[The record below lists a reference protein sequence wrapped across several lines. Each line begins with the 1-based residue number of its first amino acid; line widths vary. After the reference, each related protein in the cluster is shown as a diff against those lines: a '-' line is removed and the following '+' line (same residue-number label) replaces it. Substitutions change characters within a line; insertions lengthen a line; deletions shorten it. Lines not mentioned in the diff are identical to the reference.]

1 MLSGRFLTALIC
13 QYFDWAQ
20 LSHPLKVYLP
30 ECNLQK
36 DASKTELR
44 DFSNNNGYD
53 INRNGDSVPLLL
65 DVVEGFLEFENQSQG
80 RDSGRRSVINSW
92 GWWKVWGFETAKS
105 RKQSFYTTFP
115 EKLCWKNL
123 GMSFEFVE
131 CGVVSAYLPDRVTN
145 LLLQYLSNSISK
157 AATYNLLQARV
168 DVVLFE
174 IIFPLM
180 CFNENVQKL
189 WEEEPHELEILLV
202 IIMKIW
208 DWDKEDELQMQNIT
222 PSSCASLATLK
233 IETIV
238 SNGEGF

>member
-1 MLSGRFLTALIC
+1 MRLCTKDLSRVTGAESTSRSPPSSTWSC
-13 QYFDWAQ
+13 D
-20 LSHPLKVYLP
+20 SS
-30 ECNLQK
+30 EQK

-92 GWWKVWGFETAKS
+92 GWWKVKKWTVHIVN
-105 RKQSFYTTFP
+105 RLYTRFGDLKLQIP
-115 EKLCWKNL
+115 ENKAFAQHFQKNYAGKVL
-123 GMSFEFVE
+123 E
-131 CGVVSAYLPDRVTN
+131 CHLNLLNAVRVGAYLPDRVTN

-180 CFNENVQKL
+180 CFNENDQKI
-189 WEEEPHELEILLV
+189 WEEDPHEYV
-202 IIMKIW
+202 RKCYGW
-208 DWDKEDELQMQNIT
+208 KYFW
-222 PSSCASLATLK
+222 
-233 IETIV
+233 
-238 SNGEGF
+238 

>member
-1 MLSGRFLTALIC
+1 MYFGDCFSGSISGDAFRL
-13 QYFDWAQ
+13 
-20 LSHPLKVYLP
+20 HPKFMIPSEVSKEHHPRLMDLKM
-30 ECNLQK
+30 QK
-36 DASKTELR
+36 
-44 DFSNNNGYD
+44 
-53 INRNGDSVPLLL
+53 NGDSVPLLL

-92 GWWKVWGFETAKS
+92 GWWKVWGFETANS
-105 RKQSFYTTFP
+105 RKQSFCTTFL

-131 CGVVSAYLPDRVTN
+131 CGP
-145 LLLQYLSNSISK
+145 ISK

-180 CFNENVQKL
+180 CFNENDQKL
-189 WEEEPHELEILLV
+189 WEEDPHEYVRKHYGELEILLV

-238 SNGEGF
+238 SNGETIMLEELSDVDEIIQEHMPFT